1 MKKWRNGE
9 VANQKQVGLTNHH
22 QGYDILE
29 HANIILSHV
38 TCRIMVY
45 EDIVCRQDIMLYKD
59 GFVFILIIF
68 IIKIALF
75 HLTTVI

>member
-29 HANIILSHV
+29 HVNIILSHV
-38 TCRIMVY
+38 T
-45 EDIVCRQDIMLYKD
+45 K
-59 GFVFILIIF
+59 ILCEGNI
-68 IIKIALF
+68 
-75 HLTTVI
+75 